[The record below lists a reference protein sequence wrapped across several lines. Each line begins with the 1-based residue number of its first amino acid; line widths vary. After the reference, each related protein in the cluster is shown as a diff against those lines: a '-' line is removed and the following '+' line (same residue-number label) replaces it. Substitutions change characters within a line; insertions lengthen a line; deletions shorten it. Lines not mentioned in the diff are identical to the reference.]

1 MAESNIERA
10 RRLRPLVP
18 NCVTDR
24 ALRLRIAEGWDD
36 HQIVTHDLISK
47 ADVAI
52 TSHLIP
58 RPRRPRQTRLQNQSL
73 QVERALFNA

>member
-1 MAESNIERA
+1 MAESIVERA

-24 ALRLRIAEGWDD
+24 ALRMRITEGWDD
-36 HQIVTHDLISK
+36 HQIVTHDLLSQPDLSTRL
-47 ADVAI
+47 ATA
-52 TSHLIP
+52 P
-58 RPRRPRQTRLQNQSL
+58 RARRPRHAYLQSKTR